1 MKRNIYSKNKR
12 SDNLFHPSIDLWYIK
27 QITNIKSLQ
36 FVFKE
41 IGVKKSEFRTRLQ
54 FQFAFFIYIYIAH
67 IYLKD
72 IDYKAQQRQGF
83 NARKVIPE
91 VYASFALQRTEIFW
105 SQEIMWIIYTPRILN
120 EHWCIFSCWQ
130 IPPRENWFQ

>member
-1 MKRNIYSKNKR
+1 MPRLRSSNLYIFDTWWCKPLIFKIQFSRIQFNILRFNIGLKRNIYSKNKR

-72 IDYKAQQRQGF
+72 IYYKAQQRQGF

-91 VYASFALQRTEIFW
+91 VYAFL
-105 SQEIMWIIYTPRILN
+105 
-120 EHWCIFSCWQ
+120 
-130 IPPRENWFQ
+130 